1 MAAPRR
7 AKQQGNETA
16 VAEDEWTTRHGGG
29 AALLPGARGAL
40 RPVGPGSRRSV
51 LLVKLTDSALRALE
65 TPPGQ
70 RGTSSPQPKICL
82 GGDKGYMKIPVPL
95 SESPSG
101 FRTFSIYR
109 SRDGAQGSFD
119 CVHQHVDRLGV
130 PRLDC
135 VGTVQEKLTICATD
149 DSYQTTRERMAQAE
163 EETRSRGAI
172 VIKPGGP
179 FNGKRTVRRL
189 PPELMD
195 LAPGRKR
202 SAPLNPANTLRK
214 APLAGTNSAAAATT
228 AAALR
233 PASPAAAA
241 AAASSG
247 PAEALRRPMR
257 ERVVHFLAL
266 RPCKKAELVARLE
279 RDAGGVGGGGQCDRS
294 QVFAILEQVAAP
306 RGQDG
311 RQQLKEAAYAEVR
324 PDWPGYSPE
333 ERRAVQALLSRRGT
347 QQHPPPLG
355 LPHNAPQPRLSPAA
369 EASRPPNHTAQKRPN
384 ASVEEDAEPSL
395 GGQQQQQKM
404 SQNGTKKPRVSH
416 LTSRVPPTPCDRPE
430 PPRREKDEGVAA
442 AATAVAVAA
451 APPCQPVPDTA
462 RRKMKKRREKERER
476 EMPAGKEMPG
486 GAATT
491 QGDAGMKQG
500 DAGTS
505 EDRITQR
512 GRERQMDTG
521 MQVDRGMQR
530 DRGMQKDRETQGHRD
545 MQRDKEVQRDKDAQ
559 IEKEMQMMRA
569 AQRDKEL
576 LTKRVTETQRER
588 ETSKDV
594 ETQRNIETNRDQ
606 ETQRDRDR
614 QRDMETQRET
624 VAHREGETQKD
635 REAQRESDRERERN
649 RERQRDRD
657 QERQRQRLR
666 DLERDKQRE
675 RDRERARQ
683 EEKNKQQE
691 RERQEERDKQRER
704 ERQAERDK
712 QRERDRE
719 RQAERD
725 KQQERERQAE
735 RDKQQERE
743 RQAERDKQ
751 QERERQEERDKQ
763 QERERQEERDKQ
775 QERER
780 QEERDKQQE
789 RERQAEMEKRRE
801 QENSKAVTEPAEE
814 MEVDSQG
821 VSEEEMQYKKFK
833 MDAREADKPELI
845 PERASSAASNPDYKL
860 DYVPIV
866 TPEQRERYKAD
877 FSSEF
882 SEYRRLHR
890 RIDTVKRRF
899 EQLQH
904 KMHAL
909 APDSREQQVGG
920 EGRGGRGGGEGNET
934 GGTSVIR
941 KQVVQEYS
949 KVKKTNPEYQQEKRR
964 CEYLHSKLAHIKQ
977 LITDY
982 DQSS

>member
-333 ERRAVQALLSRRGT
+333 ERRAVQALLSRSGRPSKPCTTRPRTRPQRGT

-369 EASRPPNHTAQKRPN
+369 EASRPPNHTAQ
-384 ASVEEDAEPSL
+384 VIT
-395 GGQQQQQKM
+395 
-404 SQNGTKKPRVSH
+404 NGTKKPRVSH
-416 LTSRVPPTPCDRPE
+416 LTSR
-430 PPRREKDEGVAA
+430 
-442 AATAVAVAA
+442 
-451 APPCQPVPDTA
+451 
-462 RRKMKKRREKERER
+462 
-476 EMPAGKEMPG
+476 
-486 GAATT
+486 
-491 QGDAGMKQG
+491 
-500 DAGTS
+500 
-505 EDRITQR
+505 
-512 GRERQMDTG
+512 
-521 MQVDRGMQR
+521 
-530 DRGMQKDRETQGHRD
+530 
-545 MQRDKEVQRDKDAQ
+545 
-559 IEKEMQMMRA
+559 
-569 AQRDKEL
+569 
-576 LTKRVTETQRER
+576 
-588 ETSKDV
+588 
-594 ETQRNIETNRDQ
+594 
-606 ETQRDRDR
+606 
-614 QRDMETQRET
+614 
-624 VAHREGETQKD
+624 
-635 REAQRESDRERERN
+635 
-649 RERQRDRD
+649 
-657 QERQRQRLR
+657 
-666 DLERDKQRE
+666 
-675 RDRERARQ
+675 
-683 EEKNKQQE
+683 
-691 RERQEERDKQRER
+691 
-704 ERQAERDK
+704 AERDK

-821 VSEEEMQYKKFK
+821 VSEEEMQ
-833 MDAREADKPELI
+833 
-845 PERASSAASNPDYKL
+845 

-909 APDSREQQVGG
+909 APDSREQQV
-920 EGRGGRGGGEGNET
+920 
-934 GGTSVIR
+934 IR

>member
-333 ERRAVQALLSRRGT
+333 ERRAVQALLSR
-347 QQHPPPLG
+347 
-355 LPHNAPQPRLSPAA
+355 
-369 EASRPPNHTAQKRPN
+369 
-384 ASVEEDAEPSL
+384 
-395 GGQQQQQKM
+395 
-404 SQNGTKKPRVSH
+404 
-416 LTSRVPPTPCDRPE
+416 
-430 PPRREKDEGVAA
+430 
-442 AATAVAVAA
+442 
-451 APPCQPVPDTA
+451 
-462 RRKMKKRREKERER
+462 
-476 EMPAGKEMPG
+476 
-486 GAATT
+486 
-491 QGDAGMKQG
+491 
-500 DAGTS
+500 
-505 EDRITQR
+505 
-512 GRERQMDTG
+512 
-521 MQVDRGMQR
+521 
-530 DRGMQKDRETQGHRD
+530 
-545 MQRDKEVQRDKDAQ
+545 
-559 IEKEMQMMRA
+559 
-569 AQRDKEL
+569 
-576 LTKRVTETQRER
+576 
-588 ETSKDV
+588 
-594 ETQRNIETNRDQ
+594 
-606 ETQRDRDR
+606 

-624 VAHREGETQKD
+624 VAQREGETQKD

-751 QERERQEERDKQ
+751 QERERQA
-763 QERERQEERDKQ
+763 ERDKQ

-821 VSEEEMQYKKFK
+821 VSEEEMQYKK
-833 MDAREADKPELI
+833 
-845 PERASSAASNPDYKL
+845 

-909 APDSREQQVGG
+909 APDSREQQV
-920 EGRGGRGGGEGNET
+920 
-934 GGTSVIR
+934 IR